1 MFMGQRHIEKAIFV
15 FSVLL
20 FSMFFGCGLMA
31 SQDYRS
37 EFLEFRGAWGTACFS
52 VRIADTPTKRAQGLM
67 HVRSLPKDQGM
78 LFIYSEPMPVS
89 FWMKNT
95 KISLDMIFLNARG
108 QIEHIYEN
116 AKPYDETVIHGGK
129 DIQYVVE
136 INGGLVAKLGIS
148 VGSFVH
154 NRSIS
159 KERISKCLPRE

>member
-1 MFMGQRHIEKAIFV
+1 MGKRHLEKTTLV

-37 EFLEFRGAWGTACFS
+37 EGLEFRGAWGKACFS
-52 VRIADTPTKRAQGLM
+52 VRLADTPAKRAQGLM
-67 HVRSLPKDQGM
+67 YVESMPKDQGM
-78 LFIYSEPMPVS
+78 LFIYPEPMPVS

-95 KISLDMIFLNARG
+95 KISLDMIFLNSKG
-108 QIEHIYEN
+108 QIEYIHEN

-136 INGGLVAKLGIS
+136 INGGLAEGLGIY
-148 VGSFVH
+148 VGSFAH
-154 NRSIS
+154 NWTIS
-159 KERISKCLPRE
+159 KEQILKCIPRE